1 MRGLGGVLACGLFVS
16 MMAVGS
22 GCDGIGEPIVDRRIP
37 KPPTL
42 GKCGSEPPACAAPE
56 RAFVLDAGVPEGA
69 RPIDLPAC
77 AGGAA
82 DCAAGDAGAGD
93 AGVEQMR
100 IVADDGSMPPS
111 LRDARLSNTNLSIE
125 STTPSVFTLEHCWLE
140 DVYVRLDGPVTLRIA
155 EPTSLARV
163 GIASAAGSGAR
174 VEVSDAAAVELA
186 VGDAARGFDGALHVA
201 RSTLDVTRLA
211 ATSIELDNVDAELIE
226 ITAHDLITT
235 DTRLTAAR
243 VGAERAVLS
252 ASTLVQVHVD
262 RCGSLMLSFS
272 NFQDG
277 ELPACRDEPLRVY
290 GSTVSQST
298 VDGAIDSDHSGWTQ
312 TRLGVHA
319 PTDLLAWNGTF
330 DHVNFCAHAR
340 SARMGDTGNEV
351 RCSDCDALAL
361 SPEPLC
367 EVPNGVVVIKGNL
380 CDALSPR
387 PVPDCEGPAPP
398 RPRVMR

>member
-1 MRGLGGVLACGLFVS
+1 
-16 MMAVGS
+16 
-22 GCDGIGEPIVDRRIP
+22 
-37 KPPTL
+37 
-42 GKCGSEPPACAAPE
+42 
-56 RAFVLDAGVPEGA
+56 
-69 RPIDLPAC
+69 
-77 AGGAA
+77 
-82 DCAAGDAGAGD
+82 
-93 AGVEQMR
+93 
-100 IVADDGSMPPS
+100 
-111 LRDARLSNTNLSIE
+111 
-125 STTPSVFTLEHCWLE
+125 
-140 DVYVRLDGPVTLRIA
+140 
-155 EPTSLARV
+155 
-163 GIASAAGSGAR
+163 
-174 VEVSDAAAVELA
+174 
-186 VGDAARGFDGALHVA
+186 
-201 RSTLDVTRLA
+201 
-211 ATSIELDNVDAELIE
+211 
-226 ITAHDLITT
+226 
-235 DTRLTAAR
+235 
-243 VGAERAVLS
+243 VLS